1 MSDRDFCSRGI
12 VPPHILEH
20 LARSTDPE
28 LEQIA
33 ARALRTL
40 AATERMR
47 GHRHAIGAVAPLVVL
62 PAGAKNRSVYDAE
75 HAERLPGKLVRTEGQ
90 PPVVDVAV
98 NEAYDGAGAT
108 YDLYFDEYGR
118 NSIDDRGMRLDATVH
133 YGRAYDNAFWDGR
146 QMVYGDGDGVIFNRF
161 TAAVDVI
168 GHELSHGVIQFEANL
183 EYEDQPGALNESFA
197 DVFASLVKQR
207 ARQQSAAE
215 ADWLIGQG
223 LFTSQVQGDA
233 LRSMKAPGT
242 AYDDPRLGKDPQP
255 AHMRDYVEMEGDN
268 GGVHINSG
276 IPNHAFY
283 LAAVAMG
290 GTAWE
295 RAGRIWYITVRDRLR
310 PRSKFADAAQATVD
324 VAGELFGPQSAEANA
339 VRDAWRQVGLT
350 A

>member
-108 YDLYFDEYGR
+108 YDLFFEEFER
-118 NSIDDRGMRLDATVH
+118 NSIDDRGMRLDSTVH
-133 YGRAYDNAFWDGR
+133 YGRGYDNAFWDGR

-295 RAGRIWYITVRDRLR
+295 RAGRIWYITLRDRLR
-310 PRSKFADAAQATVD
+310 PRSKFADAAQATAD
-324 VAGELFGPQSAEANA
+324 VAGELFGPESPEANA
-339 VRDAWRQVGLT
+339 VRDAWRQVGL
-350 A
+350 